1 MAEVDIQSVYLVA
14 KDMGR
19 LEEFYVS
26 ALGMPVQFRDENKW
40 TQFRLQRSAF
50 ALSSADEAAQG
61 AVGAVPVFQV
71 AGEAQDEVRQ
81 KIVSAGGQ
89 LLAQRDMGTHGVVTT
104 YEDPEHLS
112 GIQQIFDPLSQKIT
126 HFAPYWKIDEIRYI

>member
-1 MAEVDIQSVYLVA
+1 MAEIDLQSVYLAA
-14 KDMGR
+14 KDIGR
-19 LEEFYVS
+19 LEAFYVS

-50 ALSSADEAAQG
+50 ALSSAEEAAQG

-81 KIVSAGGQ
+81 KILSAGGQ
-89 LLAQRDMGTHGVVTT
+89 QLAQRDMGTHGVVVAYT
-104 YEDPEHLS
+104 DPEGNVFQVFS
-112 GIQQIFDPLSQKIT
+112 KAST
-126 HFAPYWKIDEIRYI
+126 R

>member
-1 MAEVDIQSVYLVA
+1 MADVDIQAVYFVA
-14 KDMGR
+14 KDIAR
-19 LEEFYVS
+19 LEDFYVS

-50 ALSSADEAAQG
+50 ALSSAEEAAEG

-81 KIVSAGGQ
+81 KILSTGGQ
-89 LLAQRDMGTHGVVTT
+89 LLAKRDMGTHGIVAT
-104 YEDPEHLS
+104 YKDPEEN
-112 GIQQIFDPLSQKIT
+112 IFQVFSKSSTL
-126 HFAPYWKIDEIRYI
+126 